1 MPPCLYS
8 IGYEVNTYH
17 CDKNI
22 VTFHNSQSLD
32 IVGLDFL
39 VISNPSRAKTTP
51 VVMISFCPLSAIT
64 DYPFAEIIAR
74 FLCRFIF
81 FDFFQFPGIVF
92 FIPY

>member
-39 VISNPSRAKTTP
+39 VISNQSRAKTTP
-51 VVMISFCPLSAIT
+51 VVMVSFCPLSAI
-64 DYPFAEIIAR
+64 PPNIEMPVPEAKM
-74 FLCRFIF
+74 
-81 FDFFQFPGIVF
+81 P
-92 FIPY
+92 